1 MSNERVRQSFGRQA
15 LTMSAAAVFN
25 AQDVLEAIAH
35 ASGHGPG
42 RRCIDVGCGPG
53 IVLEALARRG
63 GEVVG
68 LDVTPEMVQQ
78 AQERCRQATLANVRV
93 LVGLGEAL
101 PFPDGHFDAAVSR
114 VTLHHVQDPHA
125 VLGEMTRILRPGGR
139 LVVAD
144 IVSSDVPGESDLQNA
159 LEIIRDPS
167 HTRMLPR
174 SAFLALGQ
182 PHGLRLVEQR
192 EWVQHREFGEWM
204 KIVNAPERRWPLGTV
219 MRSLAQAGQ
228 HAGMDLKCAGETITF
243 DHHLWMLVL
252 KKPSEGCVR

>member
-1 MSNERVRQSFGRQA
+1 MSNDRIRQSFKGQA

-25 AQDVLEAIAH
+25 AQDVLEALVQ
-35 ASGHGPG
+35 ASGQGPG

-68 LDVTPEMVQQ
+68 VDATPEMVHQ
-78 AQERCRQATLANVRV
+78 ARERCRQAKLANVQAM
-93 LVGLGEAL
+93 VGLGEKL
-101 PFPDGHFDAAVSR
+101 PFPDRHFDAAVSR

-125 VLGEMTRILRPGGR
+125 VLAEMTRILKPGGR
-139 LVVAD
+139 SVVAD
-144 IVSSDVPGESDLQNA
+144 IVSSDLPAESDLHNA

-192 EWVQHREFGEWM
+192 QWVQHREFGEWM
-204 KIVNAPERRWPLGTV
+204 RIVNDPDREWPLGMV
-219 MRSLAQAGQ
+219 MRNLAQAGQ
-228 HAGMDLKCAGETITF
+228 HAGTNLKCTAETVTF

-252 KKPSEGCVR
+252 EKANESCGR